1 VNPTILDGR
10 YRLVKTAGTG
20 GTANVY
26 LAESTTT
33 GEKVAVK
40 VLKKALVQQDD
51 MPGRFQR
58 QAKLLQ
64 AVPHPNIV
72 KLIEF
77 VDAPEGWLL
86 LMQWAEGER
95 LDRLTLNPE
104 ETKTVLAQLASALA
118 AVHAA
123 GIVHRDLKPENIV
136 VSRTPVFHAWLL
148 DLGIARFTDSTQAAA
163 DFMTRQGQGAGTP
176 AFISPEQIQGQDPD
190 PRSDVYSFGA
200 MAYRLLSGRPPFE
213 GPNDFTVLNKHL
225 SEKPAPL
232 KVTDPSLAGVE
243 ALVLQCLEKKPSAR
257 PADGAALYAA
267 LTAPVGPAKKRWWPF
282 G

>member
-1 VNPTILDGR
+1 MKWGATVRVFVVNPTILDGR

-51 MPGRFQR
+51 MLGRFQR
-58 QAKLLQ
+58 EAKLLQ
-64 AVPHPNIV
+64 AVSHPNIV

-95 LDRLTLNPE
+95 LDRLTLTPE

-123 GIVHRDLKPENIV
+123 GIVHRDLKPALC
-136 VSRTPVFHAWLL
+136 RAHR
-148 DLGIARFTDSTQAAA
+148 AR
-163 DFMTRQGQGAGTP
+163 
-176 AFISPEQIQGQDPD
+176 
-190 PRSDVYSFGA
+190 
-200 MAYRLLSGRPPFE
+200 RPGE
-213 GPNDFTVLNKHL
+213 
-225 SEKPAPL
+225 
-232 KVTDPSLAGVE
+232 E
-243 ALVLQCLEKKPSAR
+243 ALVAVR
-257 PADGAALYAA
+257 
-267 LTAPVGPAKKRWWPF
+267 LTVD
-282 G
+282 